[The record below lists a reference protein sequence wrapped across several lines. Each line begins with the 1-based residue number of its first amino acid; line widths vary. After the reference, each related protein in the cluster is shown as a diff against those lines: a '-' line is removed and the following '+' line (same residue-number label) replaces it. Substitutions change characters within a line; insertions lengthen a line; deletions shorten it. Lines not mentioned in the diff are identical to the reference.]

1 MRRVAFVGSGLVAL
15 VMIAGLAGGCATRV
29 SPELMVPD
37 LPARS
42 ASQTEKTVT
51 VAPVTGGAE
60 ANKVVVELMDQVNI
74 GDEEFRAAL
83 IKTLETSGLFRSVL
97 GAGTGDYQLAAHI
110 VSQQPQ
116 RAGFLTVT
124 SSFVVNYTMRQP
136 GSDRDVWSD
145 TIITHAT
152 EEGAPFSE
160 GVPGA
165 MKKSLGKAAQQN
177 LAEMVEKL
185 SKSFVTGGGAR

>member
-1 MRRVAFVGSGLVAL
+1 MRRFAFVGSGLVAL
-15 VMIAGLAGGCATRV
+15 AMIAGLAGGCATRV
-29 SPELMVPD
+29 SSELMVPT

-42 ASQTEKTVT
+42 ASGIEKTVT

-83 IKTLETSGLFRSVL
+83 IKTLEASGLFRSVL
-97 GAGTGDYQLAAHI
+97 GAGTGDYQLVAHI

-124 SSFVVNYTMRQP
+124 SSFVGNYRIREP
-136 GSDRDVWSD
+136 GSDRDAWSE

-177 LAEMVEKL
+177 LAEMVEQL